1 LKWRRT
7 PVKDPFRIIIQPL
20 LTERSTTLR
29 EVQGKY
35 SFWVSKKANKIEIR
49 HAIEAIFP
57 GIRVVDV
64 NTMAMRGK
72 PMRGRGKGK
81 NKRPDWKK
89 AIVSLRPNDKIEI
102 YEEI

>member
-1 LKWRRT
+1 M
-7 PVKDPFRIIIQPL
+7 KDPFRIVIQPL
-20 LTERSTTLR
+20 LTERSTALR
-29 EVQGKY
+29 EDQGKY
-35 SFWVSKKANKIEIR
+35 SFWVYKKANKIEIK

-57 GIRVVDV
+57 GVRVVDV

-72 PMRGRGKGK
+72 PMRGRGKAK

-89 AIVSLRPNDKIEI
+89 AIVSLRPNDKIGI

>member
-64 NTMAMRGK
+64 K